1 MTLWDTYI
9 NFRTSEKDDFVRV
22 ANRLLSVTF
31 LTRKNEENKKDY
43 YFAERHFDLFYEY
56 FRMAG
61 WTLLQDRSL
70 GVLQLINDHGLNREK
85 LRLEESIVVLIVRL
99 CYEEKRRKELTLT
112 DNVCITP
119 REIQERYLGLKIREK
134 PLDRKTLREVLGM
147 LKRYNILRNLDS
159 DLADPECRLEVFP
172 SILLA
177 VKVEDIKHLYDKL
190 SSFAQGQEPEDSG
203 EESA

>member
-1 MTLWDTYI
+1 MSVWDTYADL
-9 NFRTSEKDDFVRV
+9 RASEKEDFIRV

-43 YFAERHFDLFYEY
+43 YFAERYLDLFREY

-61 WTLLQDRSL
+61 WTLHHDRSL
-70 GVLQLINDHGLNREK
+70 GVLRLVNDYGFNREK

-99 CYEEKRRKELTLT
+99 CYEEKRRKELSLT
-112 DNVCITP
+112 ENICITP

-134 PLDRKTLREVLGM
+134 PLDRKTLRDVLGM
-147 LKRYNILRNLDS
+147 LKRYNILRNLDP

-172 SILLA
+172 SVLLA
-177 VKVEDIKHLYDKL
+177 VKVEDVKQLYDKL
-190 SSFAQGQEPEDSG
+190 SSFAQGTDPEESG
-203 EESA
+203 EEPV